1 MKDCWYSFSDSGEY
15 SACFHWPESDLRFV
29 SHCKKIYCFC
39 HQRYPVGAWCCL
51 EPQVCRHSE
60 GVFTSPFFI
69 WEHQTI
75 TNTTFFFKETLPQLW
90 EVYFHSVS
98 YSFADFFLQKSVTIW
113 EWEQPK
119 VSVRLTFAWR
129 AWNVIFKPSLP
140 ITSIFSLWF
149 NLHHRLW
156 QYICNAVLRTPH
168 CPSVHHYWIRRSTLK
183 MFTELLYS
191 GYRMYIISKNI
202 SSWP

>member
-1 MKDCWYSFSDSGEY
+1 MFSLTWVRFAVRQSLQKDLLFLPSALPSGRLVL
-15 SACFHWPESDLRFV
+15 LRAA
-29 SHCKKIYCFC
+29 SLSSLW
-39 HQRYPVGAWCCL
+39 R
-51 EPQVCRHSE
+51 S
-60 GVFTSPFFI
+60 FFI